1 VQEVQLPR
9 WNHQTAYEKFR
20 GQSLSQR
27 LRNQRWQPFE
37 LSCQA
42 AAAAGIGYAKQF
54 WQQLLRV
61 VQEHGAE
68 RILLGRSLYGHRGIE
83 RVQVRNERRKMND
96 HEIDAEGLVE
106 MGFFILYT
114 MEHLQA

>member
-1 VQEVQLPR
+1 MQEVQLPR

-20 GQSLSQR
+20 GQSLSRRPQ
-27 LRNQRWQPFE
+27 NQRWQPFE
-37 LSCQA
+37 LSCQ
-42 AAAAGIGYAKQF
+42 AAAGIGYAKQF

-68 RILLGRSLYGHRGIE
+68 RSLLGRSLYGYCGIE

-96 HEIDAEGLVE
+96 HEIDAEGFFE